1 MRVDES
7 GDHQLSARVNH
18 LVGSAVEALADK
30 DDLRALVDEFGVAPQ
45 HVAAAR
51 IADKPA
57 ALDLRSHVALLLW
70 AGANAPPAGSAHFEL
85 IRYLVE
91 PGLDTGLVDPGRTRH
106 GGPAD
111 DIIADLDRQP
121 AG

>member
-1 MRVDES
+1 MHMRVNES

-30 DDLRALVDEFGVAPQ
+30 DDLRALVDEFGVAPE

-57 ALDLRSHVALLLW
+57 ALDLRSHALWTSGGGPVVGWLDTKVFDETGDAAKAQGWTALLL
-70 AGANAPPAGSAHFEL
+70 
-85 IRYLVE
+85 
-91 PGLDTGLVDPGRTRH
+91 DTDGNGKRAAYVRPN
-106 GGPAD
+106 
-111 DIIADLDRQP
+111 
-121 AG
+121 